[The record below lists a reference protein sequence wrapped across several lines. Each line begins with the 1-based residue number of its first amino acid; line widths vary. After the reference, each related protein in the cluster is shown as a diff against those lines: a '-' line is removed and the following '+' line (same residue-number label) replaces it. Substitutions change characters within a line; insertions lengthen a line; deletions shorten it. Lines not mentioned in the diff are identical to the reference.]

1 MAENSKI
8 KLKIDGMSCVNC
20 ALGIEKHLKNKGVS
34 DAMVSFPN
42 ASASFTADQEQLPQL
57 INGIESLGFKV
68 ENPDLEQPKDKKR
81 KVDSLLIKVIIASL
95 FTIPLLLA
103 MVLPYPE
110 LKNPNLQ
117 LALTIPVMLIGSWQ
131 FGRSAFASIK
141 STVANMDVLIFL
153 GSTSAFIYSLIG
165 FIYELGPNYLF
176 FETATTIITLVLIGN
191 WIEKKSIKKT
201 TSAIRSLIDLQP
213 ENAKRLINDNNKKD
227 AYEEININQVE
238 LEDILLI
245 NEGDKIPA
253 DGKVVWGKAS
263 INQAL
268 MTGESETVNKESGD
282 EVIGGTMVENG
293 SLKFKVTKIG
303 EDTALSQIIA
313 LVQEAQDKKP
323 PIQKLAD
330 KISSVFIPLV
340 LLAAALAF
348 FVNYFF
354 INLNFQQAMLRSIAV
369 LVVACP
375 CAMGLATPTA
385 IIAGLGRAAKNGI
398 LFKGAEAIEDLRN
411 LKHIVFDKTGTLTTG
426 SFTDFDSKTNL
437 DKTLFRSILMSLEQH
452 SSHPLAKYIVSK
464 LESYPNVKPFHFEE
478 IREIKGIG
486 IIGKD
491 GQGNSYTAGS
501 YKLIKDQNIEN
512 DHSIYLLKNGN
523 VMGWI
528 DTEDN
533 VKENAP
539 KVIREIIEMNIKP
552 HLLSGDKSIKTAPV
566 ANAIGIRNFHSDKL
580 PQEKLD
586 FIKSLSSTGKTAMV
600 GDGINDA
607 PALTAADV
615 GISLSNASNIA
626 IQSAQ
631 VILLNGDLSKIP
643 LAIKLS
649 RATVK
654 TIKQNLFWAF
664 IYNII
669 MIPLAAMGLISP
681 MIAALAMVF
690 SSIFVIGNSIRLSKI
705 MLE

>member
-20 ALGIEKHLKNKGVS
+20 ALGIEKHLKNQGIS
-34 DAMVSFPN
+34 DAVVSFPN
-42 ASASFTADQEQLPQL
+42 ATASFTADQEQLPQL
-57 INGIESLGFKV
+57 INGIEKLGFKV
-68 ENPDLEQPKDKKR
+68 ENPALEQKKA
-81 KVDSLLIKVIIASL
+81 KKWKIDPLLTKVIIASL
-95 FTIPLLLA
+95 CTIPLLLA

-110 LKNPNLQ
+110 LKNPDLQ
-117 LALTIPVMLIGSWQ
+117 LALTIPVMLIGWWQ

-165 FIYELGPNYLF
+165 FIYKLGPNYLF
-176 FETATTIITLVLIGN
+176 FETAATIITLVLIGN
-191 WIEKKSIKKT
+191 WIEKKSIKRT
-201 TSAIRSLIDLQP
+201 TSSIRSLMALQP
-213 ENAKRLINDNNKKD
+213 ETAKRLIKDDKNKKE

-245 NEGDKIPA
+245 NEGDKIPI
-253 DGKVVWGKAS
+253 DGKVIWGKAT
-263 INQAL
+263 INQAI
-268 MTGESETVNKESGD
+268 MTGESESITKESGD
-282 EVIGGTMVENG
+282 LVIGGTMVENG
-293 SLKFKVTKIG
+293 SLKFKVTKVG
-303 EDTALSQIIA
+303 QDTTLAQIIT
-313 LVQEAQDKKP
+313 LVQEAQDQKP
-323 PIQKLAD
+323 PIQKFAD
-330 KISSVFIPLV
+330 KVSAVFIPLV

-398 LFKGAEAIEDLRN
+398 LFKGAEAIEDLKN
-411 LKHIVFDKTGTLTTG
+411 LKNIVFDKTGTLTTG
-426 SFTDFDSKTNL
+426 SFTEFESETNL
-437 DKTLFRSILMSLEQH
+437 DKTLFRSVLMSLEQH
-452 SSHPLAKYIVSK
+452 SSHPLAKSIVNK

-491 GQGNSYTAGS
+491 GKGNSYSAGS
-501 YKLIKDQNIEN
+501 YKLIKDQDIEN
-512 DHSIYLLKNGN
+512 DYSIYLLKNGN

-528 DTEDN
+528 DTEDT

-539 KVIREIIEMNIKP
+539 RAIREIKRMDIKP
-552 HLLSGDKSIKTAPV
+552 HLLSGDKLIKTSPV
-566 ANAIGIRNFHSDKL
+566 ANAVGIRDFHSDKL

-586 FIKSLSSTGKTAMV
+586 FIKSLSLKGKTAMV

-615 GISLSNASNIA
+615 GISLSSASNIA

-649 RATVK
+649 RKTVK

-669 MIPLAAMGLISP
+669 MIPLAAMGIISP

-690 SSIFVIGNSIRLSKI
+690 SSIFVIGNSIRLSKT
-705 MLE
+705 ML